1 MKPISTTLT
10 QFLGSNINPIIKSKF
25 HKTQFSIKSKQ
36 IIEQLFNQIR
46 NSNDMAI
53 LEEFNIIK
61 KHSDEIDYGK
71 NFDWCP
77 PEVKTQ
83 IKKMEKLQYQSEFE
97 VGGRDVTVYLICNSK
112 TTVQAFQEVI
122 SKVYTW
128 LSIAFQYSSIKCSKR
143 MNIYLHF
150 TDLKKVLP
158 KQGEP
163 IREIHANT
171 AFTTFCKPSTE
182 IHLFREEEWFKVL
195 IHESFHCLGLD
206 FSEFDH
212 SETNKQVLSMFPV
225 NSDVRIFETYC
236 ETWAELLNTMFI
248 TFYSSNNSSDNQ
260 TLIRTV
266 CLLLDQE
273 RIFSMFQ
280 CVKVLNFYGLDY
292 SDLYEKTTKAHLN
305 RLHRYKE
312 STHVLSYYI
321 IKSIFMFYLNDFIEW
336 CVDHNEQVLNFNKE
350 PRQIKKN
357 MTEYC
362 DFIGERYNSAE
373 YTRILSIIDSWFEN
387 IHPHKMKSVELQTLR
402 MTMYEL

>member
-10 QFLGSNINPIIKSKF
+10 QFLESNIIPIIKSKF
-25 HKTQFSIKSKQ
+25 HKTQFSIKSKH
-36 IIEQLFNQIR
+36 ILEQLFNQIR
-46 NSNDMAI
+46 NSNAMAS
-53 LEEFNIIK
+53 LDEFNVIK
-61 KHSDEIDYGK
+61 KQSDEIDYGK

-77 PEVKTQ
+77 PEIKTH
-83 IKKMEKLQYQSEFE
+83 IENMEKVQYETAFE
-97 VGGRDVTVYLICNSK
+97 VDGRDVTVYLICNKK
-112 TTVQAFQEVI
+112 TTAESFQEVI
-122 SKVYTW
+122 SKIYIW
-128 LSIAFQYSSIKCSKR
+128 LSIAFRYSSTKCSKR

-248 TFYSSNNSSDNQ
+248 TFNLSNSAADNQ
-260 TLIRTV
+260 KLIKK
-266 CLLLDQE
+266 LEGALDQE
-273 RIFSMFQ
+273 RVFSVFQ
-280 CVKVLNFYGLDY
+280 CAKVLNFYGLDY
-292 SDLYEKTTKAHLN
+292 SDLYEKTAKAHLN

-321 IKSIFMFYLNDFIEW
+321 IKSIFMFYINDFVEW
-336 CVDHNEQVLNFNKE
+336 CVDHNEVVLNFNKE
-350 PRQIKKN
+350 PKQIKKN

-362 DFIGERYNSAE
+362 DFIGERYNNVE
-373 YTRILSIIDSWFEN
+373 YTSILSSIDSWFEE

-402 MTMYEL
+402 MTMHEL